1 MIAELVSTGSR
12 MLCSAGG
19 FELEHPLLRCRVRT
33 IDGYDESVRGLPV
46 KLLSRLLNEVNIS

>member
-1 MIAELVSTGSR
+1 